1 MLANL
6 YLRDEPSFFQLWPID
21 LSRGQTDFRNEKS
34 FTNGGLIVDRRNS
47 ERNDPRVDCYRKNKV
62 TEADAKCADKFK
74 VSARAVVMSVASLP
88 GSYSA
93 NVLATDLLLFTV
105 TGSMASNTGR
115 MWFGLRA
122 RIVNTVRDSLP
133 GLLAD
138 GNCRSAL
145 CKRVL

>member
-1 MLANL
+1 M
-6 YLRDEPSFFQLWPID
+6 ID
-21 LSRGQTDFRNEKS
+21 AIRNETTLES
-34 FTNGGLIVDRRNS
+34 IVIESLIRNVG
-47 ERNDPRVDCYRKNKV
+47 P
-62 TEADAKCADKFK
+62 DKFK
-74 VSARAVVMSVASLP
+74 VSARAVVMSVASLF
-88 GSYSA
+88 GSNTA

-115 MWFGLRA
+115 MWFGLGA